1 VNAALVCFE
10 DDLRFALAAS
20 PRDRDFIWIGQHRY
34 ELDVDV
40 LLQQVE
46 ASRPEAG
53 ENRRLQVLVEIFA
66 RASILIED
74 KQVWIVIADMEMVVH
89 ARGFCTR
96 RLDEAVKHLEQLVP
110 FFRLGV
116 QIRDQGASRLH
127 VVLPD

>member
-46 ASRPEAG
+46 ASRPEAV
-53 ENRRLQVLVEIFA
+53 ENRRLRVLVELFA
-66 RASILIED
+66 LRQFS
-74 KQVWIVIADMEMVVH
+74 
-89 ARGFCTR
+89 
-96 RLDEAVKHLEQLVP
+96 
-110 FFRLGV
+110 
-116 QIRDQGASRLH
+116 
-127 VVLPD
+127 